1 MAVYDQVMYEIY
13 REEGYGKKVR
23 VVYYT
28 LLEEHQRDIEITR
41 AMAGEHI
48 YDGFF
53 PAHRQAD
60 AQPAIEA
67 VVARIDAGESLT
79 EPQIDELLDPYAP
92 PTDAEPTSG
101 SG

>member
-1 MAVYDQVMYEIY
+1 MSVYDRVMYEIY
-13 REEGYGKKVR
+13 REEGYGQRTR

-41 AMAGEHI
+41 AMAGHHI

-60 AQPAIEA
+60 AQQAIEA
-67 VVARIDAGESLT
+67 VIARIDAGESLT
-79 EPQIDELLDPYAP
+79 EPQIDELLTPYAP
-92 PTDAEPTSG
+92 PSDAEATPG
-101 SG
+101 NH

>member
-1 MAVYDQVMYEIY
+1 MTVYDRVMYEIY
-13 REEGYGKKVR
+13 REEGYGQKAR

-41 AMAGEHI
+41 AMAGKHI

-60 AQPAIEA
+60 AQQAIDA
-67 VVARIDAGESLT
+67 VVARLDAGESLT
-79 EPQIDELLDPYAP
+79 EPQIDELLSPYAP
-92 PTDAEPTSG
+92 PSDA
-101 SG
+101 

>member
-1 MAVYDQVMYEIY
+1 MTVYDRVMYEIY
-13 REEGYGKKVR
+13 REEGYGQKIR

-53 PAHRQAD
+53 PAHRQTD
-60 AQPAIEA
+60 AQQAIDA

-79 EPQIDELLDPYAP
+79 EPQIDELLSPYAP
-92 PTDAEPTSG
+92 PPDAETTPG
-101 SG
+101 SH